1 MPGIPKHD
9 DLDPQEVNKREA
21 ERKAL
26 ALHIHLCRL
35 AEEARASGLEYTA
48 MLIDTAARSC
58 IDSSRQQANAQP
70 RGD

>member
-1 MPGIPKHD
+1 MPVTPKHE

-26 ALHIHLCRL
+26 ALHVHLCRL

-58 IDSSRQQANAQP
+58 IDSSKQQAGAET
-70 RGD
+70 RD